1 MKHDYFSG
9 TGKAAGL
16 LLALWLLAATAG
28 AQAPAWVLATAATTP
43 LAGSAST
50 ISDMAAD
57 ASGNLLVTGSFS
69 GQATFGSTTLTSA
82 GGSDFFI
89 AKYLAA
95 TNTWAWAQ
103 RGGGSGDDA
112 GLAIAVSGT
121 SVYVAG
127 NITNDRANA
136 AGVTLTSAGPGAGNS
151 SVPVAGS
158 TLAITPDILVAK
170 YTDTGSGATLGWTQ
184 VAGGTNF
191 DYAQDL
197 AVSGPNVYITGY
209 IINNLPNQNG
219 VVFGGNGTVVGTAV
233 QAGASASSSFDL
245 VVAKYTDNGGSATFQ
260 WSQVGG
266 GTYDDFGSG
275 VAVSGANVYVTG
287 SYSNDKTNSN
297 QVVFGGTGTTPG
309 TASQVGMATS
319 TSSDLVVAKYVDN
332 GSSAT
337 LSWTQ
342 TGGGSVGDGGYGI
355 AVSGNKV
362 YVAGVLTN
370 DNANSQ
376 AVVFGSSGATAGTV
390 QVNGATA
397 TSSYDMLLAKYT
409 DNGPT
414 ATLNWTQVGGGTDY
428 DYGARVLANGP
439 NVYVAGILSNSS
451 TNANGAVFGGSGT
464 VAGTASQAG
473 ATATSSYDILVAKYT
488 DNGAAATLDWT
499 QVGGSPQ
506 RDLIGPLALAS
517 SRLYVGGAVVP
528 AATFGSLS
536 IGAPAGSFV
545 GFLGAVSATVLA
557 ATPPLGATSYA
568 LFPNPAPGPATL
580 SGAAPGTAVQVFDAL
595 GRRVATATTDAS
607 GTAALP
613 AGLAP
618 GLYLVRAGAGTV
630 RWAVE

>member
-1 MKHDYFSG
+1 MKHNYFLG
-9 TGKAAGL
+9 VGKAAGL
-16 LLALWLLAATAG
+16 LLALWLLAPPAQ
-28 AQAPAWVLATAATTP
+28 AQAPAWVLATAATSH
-43 LAGSAST
+43 LAGSGSV
-50 ISDMAAD
+50 IHDMAAD
-57 ASGNLLVTGSFS
+57 ASGNLLVTGSFN
-69 GQATFGSTTLTSA
+69 GQVTFGTTTLTSA
-82 GGSDFFI
+82 GVGDFFI
-89 AKYLAA
+89 AKYLTA

-103 RGGGSGDDA
+103 RGGGQGDDA

-127 NITNDRANA
+127 NITNDRANT
-136 AGVTLTSAGPGAGNS
+136 AGVTLTSASPGTGSS

-158 TLAITPDILVAK
+158 SMGITADIFVAK
-170 YTDTGSGATLGWTQ
+170 YTDTGSGATLGWAQ
-184 VAGGTNF
+184 VAGGTAF

-197 AVSGPNVYITGY
+197 AVSGSSVYITGY
-209 IINNLPNQNG
+209 ITNNLTNQRG

-233 QAGASASSSFDL
+233 QAGASAISSQDL

-287 SYSNDKTNSN
+287 GYSNDKANSG
-297 QVVFGGTGTTPG
+297 QVLFGGAGTISG

-319 TSSDLVVAKYVDN
+319 ISSDLVVAKYVDN

-342 TGGGSVGDGGYGI
+342 TGGGSVGDGGYSI

-370 DNANSQ
+370 DSANSR
-376 AVVFGSSGATAGTV
+376 AVVFGGSGATAGTV

-428 DYGARVLANGP
+428 DAGTKVLANGP
-439 NVYVAGILSNSS
+439 NVYVAGLLSND
-451 TNANGAVFGGSGT
+451 ADNGNSAIFGGSGT
-464 VAGTASQAG
+464 VVGTASQAG

-506 RDLIGPLALAS
+506 RDLIGPLALAN

-595 GRRVATATTDAS
+595 GRRVATATADAS
-607 GTAALP
+607 GAAALP
-613 AGLAP
+613 AGLVP

>member
-1 MKHDYFSG
+1 MKHNYFLG
-9 TGKAAGL
+9 VGKAAGL
-16 LLALWLLAATAG
+16 LLALWLLAPPAQ
-28 AQAPAWVLATAATTP
+28 AQAPAWVLATAATSH
-43 LAGSAST
+43 LAGSGSV
-50 ISDMAAD
+50 IHDMAAD
-57 ASGNLLVTGSFS
+57 ASGNLLVTGSFN
-69 GQATFGSTTLTSA
+69 GQVTFGTTTLTSA
-82 GGSDFFI
+82 GVGDFFI
-89 AKYLAA
+89 AKYLTA

-103 RGGGSGDDA
+103 RGGGQGDDA

-127 NITNDRANA
+127 NITNDRANT
-136 AGVTLTSAGPGAGNS
+136 AGVTLTSASPGTGSS

-158 TLAITPDILVAK
+158 SMGITADIFVAK
-170 YTDTGSGATLGWTQ
+170 YTDTGSGATLGWAQ
-184 VAGGTNF
+184 VAGGTAF

-197 AVSGPNVYITGY
+197 AVSGSSVYITGY
-209 IINNLPNQNG
+209 ITNNLTNQRG

-233 QAGASASSSFDL
+233 QAGASAISSQDL

-287 SYSNDKTNSN
+287 SYSNDKANSG
-297 QVVFGGTGTTPG
+297 QVLFGGAGTIPG

-319 TSSDLVVAKYVDN
+319 ISSDLVVAKYVDN

-337 LSWTQ
+337 LGWTQ
-342 TGGGSVGDGGYGI
+342 TGGGSVGDGGYSI

-370 DNANSQ
+370 DSANSR
-376 AVVFGSSGATAGTV
+376 AVVFGGSGATAGTV

-428 DYGARVLANGP
+428 DAGTKVLANGP
-439 NVYVAGILSNSS
+439 NVYVAGLLSND
-451 TNANGAVFGGSGT
+451 ADNGNSAIFGGSGT
-464 VAGTASQAG
+464 VVGTASQAG

-506 RDLIGPLALAS
+506 RDLIGPLALAN

-595 GRRVATATTDAS
+595 GRRVATATADAS
-607 GTAALP
+607 GAAALP
-613 AGLAP
+613 AGLVP

>member
-1 MKHDYFSG
+1 MKHNYFLG
-9 TGKAAGL
+9 VGKAAGL
-16 LLALWLLAATAG
+16 LLALWLLAATTW
-28 AQAPAWVLATAATTP
+28 AQAPAWVLATAATSH
-43 LAGSAST
+43 LAGSGSV
-50 ISDMAAD
+50 IHDMAAD
-57 ASGNLLVTGSFS
+57 ASGNLLVTGSFN
-69 GQATFGSTTLTSA
+69 GQVTFGTTTLTSA
-82 GGSDFFI
+82 GVGDFFI
-89 AKYLAA
+89 AKYLTA

-103 RGGGSGDDA
+103 RGGGQGDDA

-127 NITNDRANA
+127 NITNDRANT
-136 AGVTLTSAGPGAGNS
+136 AGVTLTSASPGTGSS

-158 TLAITPDILVAK
+158 SMGITADIFVAK
-170 YTDTGSGATLGWTQ
+170 YTDTGSGATLGWAQ
-184 VAGGTNF
+184 VAGGTAF

-197 AVSGPNVYITGY
+197 AVSGSSVYITGY
-209 IINNLPNQNG
+209 ITNNLTNQRG

-233 QAGASASSSFDL
+233 QAGASAISSQDL

-287 SYSNDKTNSN
+287 GYSNDKANSG
-297 QVVFGGTGTTPG
+297 QVLFGGAGTISG

-319 TSSDLVVAKYVDN
+319 ISSDLVVAKYVDN

-342 TGGGSVGDGGYGI
+342 TGGGSVGDGGYSI

-370 DNANSQ
+370 DSANSR
-376 AVVFGSSGATAGTV
+376 AVVFGGSGATAGTV

-428 DYGARVLANGP
+428 DAGTKVLANGP
-439 NVYVAGILSNSS
+439 NVYVAGLLSND
-451 TNANGAVFGGSGT
+451 ADNGNSAIFGGSGT
-464 VAGTASQAG
+464 VVGTASQAG

-506 RDLIGPLALAS
+506 RDLIGPLALAN

-595 GRRVATATTDAS
+595 GRRVATATADAS
-607 GTAALP
+607 GAAALP
-613 AGLAP
+613 AGLVP

>member
-1 MKHDYFSG
+1 MKHNYFLG
-9 TGKAAGL
+9 VGKAAGL
-16 LLALWLLAATAG
+16 LLALWLLAPPAQ
-28 AQAPAWVLATAATTP
+28 AQAPAWVLATAATSH
-43 LAGSAST
+43 LAGSGSV
-50 ISDMAAD
+50 IHDMAAD
-57 ASGNLLVTGSFS
+57 ASGNLLVTGSFN
-69 GQATFGSTTLTSA
+69 GQVTFGSTTLTSA
-82 GGSDFFI
+82 GGGDLFI
-89 AKYLAA
+89 AKYLTA

-103 RGGGSGDDA
+103 RGGGQGDDA

-127 NITNDRANA
+127 NITNDRANT
-136 AGVTLTSAGPGAGNS
+136 AGVTLTSTSPGTGSS

-158 TLAITPDILVAK
+158 SMGITPDILVAK
-170 YTDTGSGATLGWTQ
+170 YTDTGSGATLGWVQ
-184 VAGGTNF
+184 VAGGTAF

-197 AVSGPNVYITGY
+197 AVSGSSVYITGY
-209 IINNLPNQNG
+209 ITNNLPNQRS

-233 QAGASASSSFDL
+233 QAGASATSSQDL

-287 SYSNDKTNSN
+287 SYSNDKANSG
-297 QVVFGGTGTTPG
+297 QVLFGGAGTIPG

-319 TSSDLVVAKYVDN
+319 ISSDLVVAKYVDN

-337 LSWTQ
+337 LGWTQ
-342 TGGGSVGDGGYGI
+342 TGGGSVGDGGYSI

-370 DNANSQ
+370 DSANSR
-376 AVVFGSSGATAGTV
+376 AVVFGGSGATAGTV

-428 DYGARVLANGP
+428 DAGTKVLANGP
-439 NVYVAGILSNSS
+439 NVYVAGLLSNDAA
-451 TNANGAVFGGSGT
+451 NANGAIFGGSGT
-464 VAGTASQAG
+464 VVGTASQAG

-506 RDLIGPLALAS
+506 RDLIGPLALAN

-536 IGAPAGSFV
+536 IGAQAGSFV

-557 ATPPLGATSYA
+557 AAPPLAATSYA

-607 GTAALP
+607 GTAVLP
-613 AGLAP
+613 GGLAP

>member
-1 MKHDYFSG
+1 MKHNYFLG
-9 TGKAAGL
+9 VGKAAGL
-16 LLALWLLAATAG
+16 LLALWLLAPPAQ
-28 AQAPAWVLATAATTP
+28 AQAPAWVLATAATSH
-43 LAGSAST
+43 LAGSGSV
-50 ISDMAAD
+50 IHDMAAD
-57 ASGNLLVTGSFS
+57 ASGNLLVTGSFN
-69 GQATFGSTTLTSA
+69 GQVTFGTTTLTSA
-82 GGSDFFI
+82 GVGDFFI
-89 AKYLAA
+89 AKYLTA

-103 RGGGSGDDA
+103 RGGGQGDDA

-127 NITNDRANA
+127 NITNDRANT
-136 AGVTLTSAGPGAGNS
+136 AGVTLTSASPGTGSS

-158 TLAITPDILVAK
+158 SMGITPDILVAK
-170 YTDTGSGATLGWTQ
+170 YTDTGSGATLGWAQ
-184 VAGGTNF
+184 VAGGTAF

-197 AVSGPNVYITGY
+197 AVSGSSVYITGY
-209 IINNLPNQNG
+209 ITNNLTNQRG

-233 QAGASASSSFDL
+233 QAGASAISSQDL

-287 SYSNDKTNSN
+287 GYSNDKANSG
-297 QVVFGGTGTTPG
+297 QVLFGGAGTISG

-319 TSSDLVVAKYVDN
+319 ISSDLVVAKYVDN

-342 TGGGSVGDGGYGI
+342 TGGGSVGDGGYSI

-370 DNANSQ
+370 DSANSR
-376 AVVFGSSGATAGTV
+376 AVVFGGSGATAGTV

-428 DYGARVLANGP
+428 DAGTKVLANGP
-439 NVYVAGILSNSS
+439 NVYVAGLLSND
-451 TNANGAVFGGSGT
+451 ADNGNSAIFGGSGT
-464 VAGTASQAG
+464 VVGTASQAG

-506 RDLIGPLALAS
+506 RDLIGPLALAN

-595 GRRVATATTDAS
+595 GRRVATATADAS
-607 GTAALP
+607 GAAALP
-613 AGLAP
+613 AGLVP

>member
-1 MKHDYFSG
+1 MNHSYSSG
-9 TGKAAGL
+9 HVPTAGL
-16 LLALWLLAATAG
+16 LLALWLLTATAW
-28 AQAPAWVLATAATTP
+28 AQAPAWVLATAATTH
-43 LAGSAST
+43 LAGSGSL
-50 ISDMAAD
+50 INDMAAD
-57 ASGNLLVTGSFS
+57 ASGNLLVTGSFN
-69 GQATFGSTTLTSA
+69 GQVTFGTTTLTSA
-82 GGSDFFI
+82 GNSDFFI
-89 AKYLAA
+89 AKYLTA

-103 RGGGSGDDA
+103 RGGGSSDDA
-112 GLAIAVSGT
+112 GISIAVSGT

-136 AGVTLTSAGPGAGNS
+136 AGVTLTSVSPSAGS
-151 SVPVAGS
+151 STVPVAGS

-184 VAGGTNF
+184 VAGGTNL
-191 DYAQDL
+191 DYAQGL
-197 AVSGPNVYITGY
+197 AVSGPSVYITGY
-209 IINNLPNQNG
+209 ITNSLTNQRG
-219 VVFGGNGTVVGTAV
+219 VVFGGNGTVAGTAV
-233 QAGASASSSFDL
+233 QAGASTSSSQDL

-266 GTYDDFGSG
+266 GTYDDFGSD

-287 SYSNDKTNSN
+287 SYINDKVNSS
-297 QVVFGGTGTTPG
+297 QVVFGGAGTLPG
-309 TASQVGMATS
+309 TVSQVGLATS
-319 TSSDLVVAKYVDN
+319 ASSDLVVAKYVDN

-337 LSWTQ
+337 LTWTQ
-342 TGGGSVGDGGYGI
+342 VGGGSLGDGGYSI

-370 DNANSQ
+370 DSANSR
-376 AVVFGSSGATAGTV
+376 AVVFGGSSTGTV

-428 DYGARVLANGP
+428 DAGTKVLANGP
-439 NVYVAGILSNSS
+439 NVYVAGILSNST
-451 TNANGAVFGGSGT
+451 TNANGAIFGGSGT

-517 SRLYVGGAVVP
+517 SRLYVGGGVIP

-536 IGAPAGSFV
+536 ISAPAGSFV

-557 ATPPLGATSYA
+557 ATPPLTATGCT

-580 SGAAPGTAVQVFDAL
+580 SGTPAGTTVLVLDAL

-607 GTAALP
+607 GAATLP

-618 GLYLVRAGAGTV
+618 GLYLVRAGASTV